1 MRTRILIIACLMA
14 VFTYSNAQDQT
25 VDGDLY
31 VEGGTT
37 DQKLKITERSILR
50 KVSSWGYTDHFLL
63 NSSWA
68 SNYAD
73 YLYLGSAGNNAQTLN
88 AGMILSES
96 QGLLFGKGSVGGD
109 GLSSVLFT
117 ISNTGD
123 VDIPSGGLSA
133 DGLIKGTRQALLRV
147 NDLSSGYSFTNAP
160 DLWIDNTGSN
170 PLYYA
175 FGVTTAVGKVFS
187 INNAGALVHNG
198 TSFFGQKMI
207 VDNDIESKKV
217 KVTAT
222 PGTVPDYVFK
232 PDYELRSL
240 PELESYIKANSHLPN
255 MPSAKEV
262 EANGQ
267 DVGDMQLKL
276 LEKIEELTLYIIEQN
291 KKVLQLEQEILELK
305 NKGKQ

>member
-1 MRTRILIIACLMA
+1 MKKRILITACLMA
-14 VFTYSNAQDQT
+14 TFLYSNAQDQT

-50 KVSSWGYTDHFLL
+50 KVSSWGYKDHFLL

-109 GLSSVLFT
+109 GLNSVLFK

-160 DLWIDNTGSN
+160 DLWIDNAGSN

-175 FGVTTAVGKVFS
+175 FGVTTAVEKVFS

-222 PGTVPDYVFK
+222 PGSVPDYVFQPNYK
-232 PDYELRSL
+232 LKTL
-240 PELESYIKANSHLPN
+240 NELEAFIKANSHLPSIPN
-255 MPSAKEV
+255 AKEI

-267 DVGDMQLKL
+267 DVGDLQLKL
-276 LEKIEELTLYIIEQN
+276 LEKIEELTLYLIEQE
-291 KKVLQLEQEILELK
+291 KKYKLLEEKLKKLETEK
-305 NKGKQ
+305 HN